1 MLCKLLIYP
10 RETPQKYITNAQ
22 ITAPTKLINKPVT
35 AICLTDTS
43 PVPKIIALGGVAT
56 GSIKAIEADIVAGIM
71 SINGLI
77 PVLMAI
83 PAKIGRTISVV
94 AVLEVSSVKNVITK
108 QIIKTT
114 KSGCKSAIPA
124 R

>member
-1 MLCKLLIYP
+1 MNYVM
-10 RETPQKYITNAQ
+10 ETPQKYITNAQ
-22 ITAPTKLINKPVT
+22 ITAPTRLINRPVV
-35 AICLTDTS
+35 AICLTETS